1 MILPEKIFF
10 HVLYLSW
17 TGSLV
22 ILAVLLLRCMLH
34 QMPKKFSY
42 VLWAIPAIRLLVIIS
57 FCGIVRLPEQLV
69 SPEVQPALSSVIDA
83 SALLPGLDRKSVV

>member
-1 MILPEKIFF
+1 MASDEMPASEANGRYFKIGGRMILPEKIFL

-34 QMPKKFSY
+34 KMTKKFS
-42 VLWAIPAIRLLVIIS
+42 
-57 FCGIVRLPEQLV
+57 
-69 SPEVQPALSSVIDA
+69 
-83 SALLPGLDRKSVV
+83 